1 MNKAN
6 GLNSRGGDITIKN
19 ARVWT
24 GEAADPWKSGFTVRN
39 GRISPMDSSKPAGE
53 VIDAGGRLV
62 TPAFW
67 DGHTHPHTPFIL
79 ISPGSPSLLQANS
92 RGEVLTILREYV
104 KANPDNKYPRL
115 MGWKGSIF
123 EEGEKPTR
131 QMIDEIVADRPV
143 YLVHYSG
150 NIHWANTKAL
160 ELAGVLEKTSKE
172 RKGPGHI
179 ERDPETGLA
188 TGYMEET
195 ELAAT
200 LGVMLDTVREIE
212 PLSFE
217 QQVDAQHDILER
229 YNRVGITSIWTKDG
243 TIDITRFYERMLA
256 EDRLPTRA
264 VLNCLYTP
272 FHHLGY
278 LKEIGDR
285 AADLANM
292 DLPEGFLRSNS
303 VKLIL
308 DLVPSAH
315 QAWFF
320 EPYSDGIGGCGK
332 PVIPIEEFQNLVNEA
347 DRLGLQINSV
357 TIGDRAVHEC
367 LNAYEEA
374 ASINPPRRRRHT
386 VEHLELIAEGDVP
399 RLKELD
405 VVADFNPMGSYP
417 DEGHV
422 RGLKRIFGEERLEK
436 RWHRWKDLIDAGAV
450 VVAGSDYPL
459 VPVDPFLQMNVMV
472 NGTDVFG
479 DPKGG
484 LWPQQHITIED
495 ALRVFAVNPSYAT
508 YQEGS
513 LGLLKEGYLADFV
526 ILSQDVLD
534 EDFEKERLVHTKV
547 NLTVFNGHVVHE
559 DWSEEK
565 VFEFTPF

>member
-1 MNKAN
+1 MRTQA
-6 GLNSRGGDITIKN
+6 GLNSRGGDITIQN

-24 GEAADPWKSGFTVRN
+24 GDTLDPWKSGITVRN
-39 GRISPMDSSKPAGE
+39 GRITATDAGEPAGR

-62 TPAFW
+62 VPGFW
-67 DGHTHPHTPFIL
+67 DGHTHPHVPFVL

-92 RGEVLTILREYV
+92 PEEVLEILREYV
-104 KANPDNKYPRL
+104 KANPENRYPRL
-115 MGWKGSIF
+115 MGWRGSIF

-131 QMIDEIVADRPV
+131 RMIDDVVSDRPV

-150 NIHWANTKAL
+150 NTHWANTKAL
-160 ELAGVLEKTSKE
+160 ELAGVLKKPAEE
-172 RKGPGHI
+172 MRGPGHMF
-179 ERDPETGLA
+179 RDPETGLA

-195 ELAAT
+195 ELAGT
-200 LGVMLDTVREIE
+200 LGVMLDTVKQLE

-217 QQVDAQHDILER
+217 EQVDAQNAILEK

-243 TIDITRFYERMLA
+243 TIDYTRFYERMLA

-272 FHHLGY
+272 FHELGY
-278 LKEIGDR
+278 LQEIADR
-285 AADLANM
+285 GREIENL
-292 DLPEGFLRSNS
+292 DLPRGFLRAGS

-332 PVIPIEEFQNLVNEA
+332 PVFPIGEFRDLVRGA
-347 DRLGLQINSV
+347 DGLGLQINSV

-374 ASINPPRRRRHT
+374 ARVNPTRRRRHT
-386 VEHLELIAEGDVP
+386 IEHVELIIDDDVP
-399 RLKELD
+399 RLRELD

-422 RGLKRIFGEERLEK
+422 RSLKRIFGEVRLEK
-436 RWHRWKDLIDAGAV
+436 LWHRWKDLIEAGAV

-459 VPVDPFLQMNVMV
+459 VPMDPFLQMNVMV

-479 DPKGG
+479 NPSGG
-484 LWPQQHITIED
+484 LWPNQHIGVED
-495 ALRVFAVNPSYAT
+495 ALRVYTVNPAYAT
-508 YQEGS
+508 CQEDS
-513 LGLLKEGYLADFV
+513 LGMLKEGYCADFV
-526 ILSQDVLD
+526 ILSQDILD
-534 EDFEKERLVHTKV
+534 PGFDMERLVHTKV

-559 DWSEEK
+559 DPADEK